1 VSNQEQ
7 NGLSVEDLDASPGWH
22 LKAVVV
28 IIAVLLVAYVLA
40 VNLVLK

>member
-1 VSNQEQ
+1 MSEQDQ
-7 NGLSVEDLDASPGWH
+7 NGLSVEDLEASPAWH

-28 IIAVLLVAYVLA
+28 IVAVLLVAYVLA